1 MSKSRRTQPMS
12 QKFQARV
19 SPQATVQARS
29 WRAGPIAF
37 YCVAAICIAIPFG
50 LGKYI
55 EFNSPGAYDSG
66 AYVYSA
72 KHVLDGARVGID
84 EKVSARMGTLLVNM
98 LGVRLFGFNETGPK
112 IIQMLFQTAALILMF
127 LALSRLYGK

>member
-1 MSKSRRTQPMS
+1 MSRSRRTQPTS
-12 QKFQARV
+12 KRAYPRTSHPAQAPGFP
-19 SPQATVQARS
+19 SHLGFILFCS
-29 WRAGPIAF
+29 M
-37 YCVAAICIAIPFG
+37 AALCIAIPFG

-98 LGVRLFGFNETGPK
+98 LGVKLFDAQH
-112 IIQMLFQTAALILMF
+112 IDQ
-127 LALSRLYGK
+127 